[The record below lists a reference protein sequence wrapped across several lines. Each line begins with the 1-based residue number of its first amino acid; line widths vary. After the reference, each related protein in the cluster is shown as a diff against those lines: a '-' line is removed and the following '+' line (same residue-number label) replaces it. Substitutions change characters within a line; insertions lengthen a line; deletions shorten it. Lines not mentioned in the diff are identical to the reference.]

1 MARKHTQL
9 AKSRLLQY
17 TEIQATS
24 IPAGTTVYEVATLPS
39 TVDVSKDFIYV
50 TETAKYYRIK
60 PKEPG
65 QYNASTEENGVMMGE
80 PAVNVASGYEAI
92 FVHKYPNTG
101 SSTDNNGL
109 SVYKPITESI
119 DLYTTSMYTPTA
131 QAVSKFVLPE
141 YNTTVTSS
149 TPTILLKENVAFQ
162 CTNAGVT
169 SVTLNVSDVYGV
181 TTPKTRETR
190 VYFHTGSNPTTLSLT
205 GTGSSSMTV
214 IGDNSLLPDK
224 DYVVSVKDNT
234 VVINTDPSS
243 VLYEEVTYSQLVTK
257 INNSRLVK
265 GRKYRITDYVTT
277 TTQSNTSSAGHAF
290 DLVVTAIDVNEL
302 DCNASALLHSGDT
315 YFSTAGADLSKWQIW
330 YDVNNDTNKYE
341 WADTTNGRGVIYRM
355 IDEWRNDCPYDFKNI
370 LFTKANSYTSAYTF
384 NKFTSGDTANS
395 DYSLTGYSCQENVIK
410 GLYYKE
416 LNFIVILNGG
426 IANEFNYTSHDI
438 VLRDGCSYNVFEAE
452 CYDIDL
458 TGSTYNFFAY
468 GCATIV
474 FGNNCSY
481 NTIERECYDVT
492 FYNYCQNNRLGGYD
506 TDIEIDNNSINNNI
520 GFSCSN
526 IHTGAYCCYNT
537 FADYCNNVILSGNCQ
552 YNSFGGDCNEISL
565 ANACYNVSIGGF
577 CTGIVFGNSS
587 SPSIGGG
594 YCKDIIIEKGNKNIR
609 IYNTSSPSAS
619 NYLQNIYIAQGCSGT
634 SSAYTEISTIARN
647 LSYRTTVGR
656 DSSGN
661 IRIYNEDD
669 PASASQAQANWN
681 ETNSSSPSYIQNKPT
696 IPTVPTHRTVN
707 HEQITDSSLG
717 DINLHDGFYFPNAYQ
732 DYDGNWYGA
741 VVIGDQVWLGENLR
755 TKHLPDGTAITSG
768 NPSTTELHYKDYTSH
783 SLPVEKR
790 GLLYSYAVTASI
802 APQGWKFPSESEF
815 AAMAEYLDKQTR
827 YSSAVAKAM
836 AATSGWDSSETTNA
850 VGNDQT
856 LNNASGFSMYPTGTV
871 NSSGSFVNENI
882 STIWASTNKGVFIYA
897 GSVVY
902 YSTSYAAG
910 SWSLAIRLLSTMT
923 PIQFR
928 DWYVKTYGT
937 MQHDVDDCLV
947 YMGTLGSSSATITSL
962 PDNHRKGWT
971 YKVISTASYAGKN
984 CVPGDIITCVSSGV
998 SANNSDWEL
1007 LTNRIVKGPASSTA
1021 NHVATFSGTSG
1032 SVLKDSGY
1040 TINAN
1045 VPSGAVFSDERV
1057 TPIRDNHD
1065 VFFPILFALDGVN
1078 NSQPGIADNV
1088 VGINPN
1094 SGNIKASLING
1105 FALQN
1110 ACAKDVDTSITL
1122 GTTST
1127 NLPTSKAVNDFV
1139 VPSYNTTYST
1149 ATPSITMVENTVY
1162 RCTNASVTSLT
1173 LNITNMVSGPK
1184 TRESVV
1190 YFHTGSSPTLTISG
1204 SNSSTMVF
1212 GDTTLMANTDYAI
1225 SVKDNTV
1232 AISTFVDNLSTVA
1245 TSGSYLDLTN
1255 KPILNTTS
1263 ATALATNA
1271 SETITGTINLHKVSK
1286 TGAYSDLIGTPTIP
1300 SAPGTLDTTATT
1312 PQATNAS
1319 EALSG
1324 NVTLHKISKTGK
1336 YSDVV
1341 NPPVSGKNIEIKSLI
1356 PDEYTLLDW
1365 AANNAETSIVT
1376 DFIADVDDIEIELVL
1391 RPTAGI
1397 WYMFQNRPTN
1407 SDIFIGLMGTAA
1419 DNDILFRFGNT
1430 TLTSTITR
1438 SSNNGVYIIRAK
1450 AKNGNMSL
1458 YVEIV
1463 STGVNETLTGTY
1475 TFENRTTPYC
1485 IWANNVPYYANQG
1498 NRVYSLKVWK
1508 AGVLTLDLYPVMRKS
1523 DSIVGFYDTRTSKFL
1538 SAIHGSAYNNST
1550 ETVENPLAINVST
1563 EVKYNDDVTTK
1574 TYVDTNDVK
1583 STDQTYFPKAVQDYE
1598 GHWYDAV
1605 IIGDQVWMVQNLQT
1619 KYLPNGTAITGI
1631 DGFNATTPDYVSDS
1645 PRWFCY
1651 AYDYYDYINRYGLLY
1666 NWYAAMNGST
1676 TEGDRGIAPSGWHI
1690 PTQTEFDTLLA
1701 YLRTKD
1707 IYINS
1712 NGISKA
1718 LASQYYWYAVASSN
1732 FIGTNTYLNNM
1743 SGWSGTPGGR
1753 KSSDLPSDTN
1763 YVTYNGYWWTS
1774 TPSDTSG
1781 NVVSFTIGY
1790 STVNP
1795 IYHTSSSGVQYRSVR
1810 CICDKTPL
1818 QFREWYYHTYG
1829 TTQHTL
1835 DYMVSQNAT
1844 STDAT
1849 YNLLLKNAAGNTDE
1863 TNAVK
1868 YSSGLNYNPSTN
1880 LLTNAGDIVSD
1891 GDVRVKGN
1899 DLYIGSAT
1907 TTQCHQ
1913 QYDNTNKCLKF
1924 IFD

>member
-1 MARKHTQL
+1 MPTDTKVNDLKINVLSEA
-9 AKSRLLQY
+9 QY
-17 TEIQATS
+17 EQIQSPSDTELYLV
-24 IPAGTTVYEVATLPS
+24 PE
-39 TVDVSKDFIYV
+39 TVDTTPTSGSTNPITSGGVYSALQNIPEQEQSDWSETDTTDPAYIKNKPQNIVTDASYV
-50 TETAKYYRIK
+50 
-60 PKEPG
+60 
-65 QYNASTEENGVMMGE
+65 
-80 PAVNVASGYEAI
+80 
-92 FVHKYPNTG
+92 H
-101 SSTDNNGL
+101 TDNN
-109 SVYKPITESI
+109 
-119 DLYTTSMYTPTA
+119 YTTTEKNKLAGIESGAEVNVQSDWNQT
-131 QAVSKFVLPE
+131 
-141 YNTTVTSS
+141 NSS
-149 TPTILLKENVAFQ
+149 ADDFIKNKPTIPAALEDLNDTDIYLPDDYDILVYSDVHKCWENQALNPVAFTGNYNQ
-162 CTNAGVT
+162 
-169 SVTLNVSDVYGV
+169 LNNK
-181 TTPKTRETR
+181 P
-190 VYFHTGSNPTTLSLT
+190 
-205 GTGSSSMTV
+205 
-214 IGDNSLLPDK
+214 
-224 DYVVSVKDNT
+224 
-234 VVINTDPSS
+234 
-243 VLYEEVTYSQLVTK
+243 
-257 INNSRLVK
+257 
-265 GRKYRITDYVTT
+265 
-277 TTQSNTSSAGHAF
+277 
-290 DLVVTAIDVNEL
+290 
-302 DCNASALLHSGDT
+302 AL
-315 YFSTAGADLSKWQIW
+315 AA
-330 YDVNNDTNKYE
+330 V
-341 WADTTNGRGVIYRM
+341 A
-355 IDEWRNDCPYDFKNI
+355 
-370 LFTKANSYTSAYTF
+370 
-384 NKFTSGDTANS
+384 TSGD
-395 DYSLTGYSCQENVIK
+395 
-410 GLYYKE
+410 
-416 LNFIVILNGG
+416 
-426 IANEFNYTSHDI
+426 
-438 VLRDGCSYNVFEAE
+438 
-452 CYDIDL
+452 YDDL
-458 TGSTYNFFAY
+458 T
-468 GCATIV
+468 
-474 FGNNCSY
+474 
-481 NTIERECYDVT
+481 
-492 FYNYCQNNRLGGYD
+492 
-506 TDIEIDNNSINNNI
+506 
-520 GFSCSN
+520 
-526 IHTGAYCCYNT
+526 
-537 FADYCNNVILSGNCQ
+537 
-552 YNSFGGDCNEISL
+552 
-565 ANACYNVSIGGF
+565 
-577 CTGIVFGNSS
+577 
-587 SPSIGGG
+587 
-594 YCKDIIIEKGNKNIR
+594 
-609 IYNTSSPSAS
+609 
-619 NYLQNIYIAQGCSGT
+619 
-634 SSAYTEISTIARN
+634 
-647 LSYRTTVGR
+647 
-656 DSSGN
+656 
-661 IRIYNEDD
+661 
-669 PASASQAQANWN
+669 
-681 ETNSSSPSYIQNKPT
+681 NKPT
-696 IPTVPTHRTVN
+696 IPTVPSHRTVN

-717 DINLHDGFYFPNAYQ
+717 DINLHDGFYFPNAVQ

-755 TKHLPDGTAITSG
+755 TTHYADGTAINAGGNNTS
-768 NPSTTELHYKDYTSH
+768 STIGYYYDNSSSNIPL
-783 SLPVEKR
+783 EKR
-790 GLLYSYAVTASI
+790 GYLYNWSSVMNGSSASDAKPSGVQGI
-802 APQGWKFPSESEF
+802 APNGWHVPSVQ
-815 AAMAEYLDKQTR
+815 EYNELFSYIGKQNR
-827 YSSAVAKAM
+827 YIYSDNSSYVAKSLA
-836 AATSGWDSSETTNA
+836 
-850 VGNDQT
+850 
-856 LNNASGFSMYPTGTV
+856 
-871 NSSGSFVNENI
+871 
-882 STIWASTNKGVFIYA
+882 
-897 GSVVY
+897 
-902 YSTSYAAG
+902 STSY
-910 SWSLAIRLLSTMT
+910 WSTDSSSGTVGNEQSKNNTTGFNAYPLGRYNSAFELTSTDAIFSTTSAQTNGNPKGKYIKYTRSYVSQDVYGKAVGLSVRCVSDLT
-923 PIQFR
+923 PLQFR
-928 DWYVKTYGT
+928 DWYVKIYGT

-971 YKVISTASYAGKN
+971 YKVVSTASYAGKN

-1007 LTNRIVKGPASSTA
+1007 LTNRIVKGPASSTD

-1040 TINAN
+1040 TIESS
-1045 VPSGAVFSDERV
+1045 VPIGAVFTDERV
-1057 TPIRDNHD
+1057 TPIKVLDDNR
-1065 VFFPILFALDGVN
+1065 FPILFALKGVG
-1078 NSQPGIADNV
+1078 NSQPGISNEVA
-1088 VGINPN
+1088 INPN
-1094 SGNIKASLING
+1094 SGDIKASLFNG
-1105 FALQN
+1105 FSLQN

-1149 ATPSITMVENTVY
+1149 ATPSITMTENTVY

-1204 SNSSTMVF
+1204 SKSSTMVF
-1212 GDTTLMANTDYAI
+1212 GDTTLMADTDYAI

-1300 SAPGTLDTTATT
+1300 SAPGTLDTTTTT
-1312 PQATNAS
+1312 PQATNAI

-1391 RPTAGI
+1391 RPTVGI

-1419 DNDILFRFGNT
+1419 DNDIEFRFGNT
-1430 TLTSTITR
+1430 TLTSTLTR
-1438 SSNNGVYIIRAK
+1438 SSSNGIYIIRAK

-1475 TFENRTTPYC
+1475 TFENRTAPYC

-1508 AGVLTLDLYPVMRKS
+1508 AGILTLDLYPVMRKS
-1523 DSIVGFYDTRTSKFL
+1523 DSVVGFYDTRTGKFL
-1538 SAIHGSAYNNST
+1538 SAVHGSAYNNST

-1563 EVKYNDDVTTK
+1563 EVKYNNDVTTK

-1631 DGFNATTPDYVSDS
+1631 EGYNATTPDYVSDS

-1651 AYDYYDYINRYGLLY
+1651 VYDSYDYINRYGLLY

-1676 TEGDRGIAPSGWHI
+1676 TEGARGIAPSGWHI
-1690 PTQTEFDTLLA
+1690 PTKTEFDTLLA

-1718 LASQYYWYAVASSN
+1718 LASQYYWFSGASSN

-1753 KSSDLPSDTN
+1753 KSSDLASSTN

-1781 NVVSFTIGY
+1781 KAVSFTIVY

-1795 IYHTSSSGVQYRSVR
+1795 SYQSNRPVVDYRSVR

-1844 STDAT
+1844 STNAT

-1868 YSSGLNYNPSTN
+1868 YSSGLNYNPSIN

-1913 QYDNTNKCLKF
+1913 QYDDTNKCLKF